1 MIGCG
6 SGVLVWTVDPLSV
19 VARPSAA
26 CVSFLSQ
33 DLVSHLPVTSLTWNP
48 QGTLLLTTS
57 ASDTSMYVW
66 NTASEKKIPLKRI
79 GENFSKIDGALCSR
93 NFQNV
98 KLRLDFF
105 KL

>member
-33 DLVSHLPVTSLTWNP
+33 DLGSHLPVTSLTWNP

-79 GENFSKIDGALCSR
+79 GENFYKKSKVTAVCLQII
-93 NFQNV
+93 FI
-98 KLRLDFF
+98 
-105 KL
+105 